1 MRFHEIQL
9 SERLVPSRQV
19 AVKAEPAYTPTSK
32 YEKALPLY
40 NPQMPPPLPPEMI
53 LAQSLGQLV
62 QTDQQALAMDAQLA
76 QQAGQKSQ
84 PQPQQPSQPPAPQ
97 DLAQGQPVAEANYGT
112 FVKALDADKDFVP
125 AVAASLAG
133 HGVLG
138 GLLYANSK
146 NNTPPVATDN
156 QVAPA
161 IPKAP
166 NATELPKAKGDQ
178 PEGLPNQRPTMKS
191 IDDPRQSGPAYK
203 QLYLNN
209 KDTITDPNKIKV
221 GQVIDLPNGTPYV
234 VKAGDTLSGI
244 AQRFKR
250 MSESMMPSKNF
261 AGSKQN
267 PINGKGI
274 KKGADKTPVKR
285 GDLVGGAAESRI
297 NEDEEPGF
305 IQSIASKITQ
315 SAIQAGLEDGM
326 TKDVVMWAAKNA
338 MQPAPTWITKYYPG
352 IRDDATIGELVLAG
366 TIDAA
371 MMVPIVRGARLAY
384 AGGRAAL
391 GAAEKGIGAATVAGA
406 EKVATKGAGMAATS
420 AINKEV
426 GKGIAQGAS
435 EFAGNTMKGVGNVL
449 NKIGGGG
456 SSDSYSNPVQAG
468 KAAIKKRLSK
478 GDTLPI
484 PMNGKVYSLPIVDI
498 QGNSYIVDASSIAG
512 MSAGSKTMAVP
523 IG

>member
-19 AVKAEPAYTPTSK
+19 AVKAEPATTPTSK
-32 YEKALPLY
+32 YEKALPLF

-76 QQAGQKSQ
+76 QQAAQK
-84 PQPQQPSQPPAPQ
+84 PQPQQPSQPPAAQ
-97 DLAQGQPVAEANYGT
+97 DLAQGQPVAEANYGQY
-112 FVKALDADKDFVP
+112 VKALDMDKDFVP

-133 HGVLG
+133 HAGLG
-138 GLLYANSK
+138 GLLYAANK
-146 NNTPPVATDN
+146 DNTPPVATNN
-156 QVAPA
+156 QVAPIA
-161 IPKAP
+161 PTIPKAP
-166 NATELPKAKGDQ
+166 DATALPKAKGDQ
-178 PEGLPNQRPTMKS
+178 PEGLPNQRPAMKS

-203 QLYLNN
+203 QLYLSN
-209 KDTITDPNKIKV
+209 KDTITDPNKIKI
-221 GQVIDLPNGTPYV
+221 GQVIDLPNGTAYT
-234 VKAGDTLSGI
+234 VKPGDTLSGI

-274 KKGADKTPVKR
+274 KRGNDKTPVKQ
-285 GDLVGGAAESRI
+285 GDLVGAAESRV

-305 IQSIASKITQ
+305 IQSIANKMTQ
-315 SAIQAGLEDGM
+315 SAIQAGLEDGT

-352 IRDDATIGELVLAG
+352 IRDDATVGELVLAG

-420 AINKEV
+420 ATTKEV

-435 EFAGNTMKGVGNVL
+435 EFAGNTLKGAGNLL
-449 NKIGGGG
+449 NKIGTGGG
-456 SSDSYSNPVQAG
+456 GDSYSNPVQAG

-478 GDTLPI
+478 GDTIPI
-484 PMNGKVYSLPIVDI
+484 PMDGKVYTLPIVDI
-498 QGNSYIVDASSIAG
+498 QGNSYIVDVSSVAG
-512 MSAGSKTMAVP
+512 KSAGSKTMTVP